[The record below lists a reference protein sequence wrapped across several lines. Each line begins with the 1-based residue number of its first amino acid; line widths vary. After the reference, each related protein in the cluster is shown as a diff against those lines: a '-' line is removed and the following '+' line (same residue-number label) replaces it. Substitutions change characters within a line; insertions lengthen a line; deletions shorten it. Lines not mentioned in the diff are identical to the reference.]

1 MEGRGGYFCFEKI
14 SDWPMS
20 MISNTSLCYVCI
32 LWIEKVALFVKFIIK
47 TSYLLW
53 KVTSG
58 FPNMNIILF
67 LGAWRLSH
75 NLDRCHN
82 SLILQYYNTIVL
94 ERSCLEKQDCNQVS
108 ESPPSVIHSTLW
120 YDKKILSFHCMELY
134 YLLCS
139 GIFRIIWLRKH
150 RGRYHYEAC

>member
-1 MEGRGGYFCFEKI
+1 MERAFLFSAFALCFVCTPVTLLSANIIIPLTCQPIDWLATVYLGKPTSEMEGRGGYFCFEEI

-32 LWIEKVALFVKFIIK
+32 LLIEKAALFVIK

-53 KVTSG
+53 KVTLG

-94 ERSCLEKQDCNQVS
+94 ERSCLEKQD
-108 ESPPSVIHSTLW
+108 
-120 YDKKILSFHCMELY
+120 M
-134 YLLCS
+134 
-139 GIFRIIWLRKH
+139 
-150 RGRYHYEAC
+150 